1 MKNHPMDSQLQLSC
15 ALLHVPRML
24 CMLCLLCS
32 SLARPSAGQA
42 VALSCDTQEELIAN
56 YRKELVEEGRVCRP
70 LAMEA
75 PLLQPGLEG
84 YTVTPGGAGWR
95 EEALRIFRRAGV
107 VVIRGG
113 LPAEACTRL
122 HDACRRAES
131 EVRIL
136 HPRGNRGPERCS
148 FGKASVTGS
157 TLHLQLP
164 P

>member
-1 MKNHPMDSQLQLSC
+1 M
-15 ALLHVPRML
+15 
-24 CMLCLLCS
+24 
-32 SLARPSAGQA
+32 
-42 VALSCDTQEELIAN
+42 
-56 YRKELVEEGRVCRP
+56 
-70 LAMEA
+70 
-75 PLLQPGLEG
+75 
-84 YTVTPGGAGWR
+84 
-95 EEALRIFRRAGV
+95 RIFRRAGV

-157 TLHLQLP
+157 THHLPEWQALLGCEALLECLEVIFQRAESASP
-164 P
+164 VAGTLCS